1 MNIIKAAQICFEYI
15 MRDENE
21 NIIETTRALDNL
33 DIEIEKGSFVA
44 LLGHNGCGKSTFARL
59 INALNLPKSGTLLVD
74 GMNTADGNLTLKIR
88 ETAGMVFQ
96 NPDNQIISNV
106 VEEDVAFGPENLG
119 VPQEEIVRR
128 VDEAI
133 NAVGMSEYRYKSP
146 NQLSGGQKQRVAI
159 AGIMAMRPQC
169 IVFDEPT
176 AMLDPDGRKDVLE
189 IAHRLNREE
198 GITIVL
204 ITHYMEEA
212 VNADRI
218 IVMEK
223 GRIALDKDGN
233 KMDGTPREI
242 FSRVDDLKGLALT
255 VPVITELAY
264 ELRREGIPI
273 PEGVLTRDELTAAL
287 KSLYQTANGK

>member
-1 MNIIKAAQICFEYI
+1 MNIIEAAHICFEYVT
-15 MRDENE
+15 RDENDK
-21 NIIETTRALDNL
+21 IIETTKALNDLNL
-33 DIEIEKGSFVA
+33 EIKEGSFVA
-44 LLGHNGCGKSTFARL
+44 LLGHNGCGKSTFAKL
-59 INALNLPKSGTLLVD
+59 INALNLPKSGTLLVNGMDTSD
-74 GMNTADGNLTLKIR
+74 GSLTLNIR

-96 NPDNQIISNV
+96 NPDNQIISNI
-106 VEEDVAFGPENLG
+106 VEEDVAFGPENIG
-119 VPQEEIVRR
+119 VPQEEIIKR

-133 NAVGMSEYRYKSP
+133 DAVGLSEYRYKSP

-159 AGIMAMRPQC
+159 AGIMAMRPKC
-169 IVFDEPT
+169 IIFDEPT

-212 VNADRI
+212 VDADRI

-223 GRIALDKDGN
+223 GKIAVDKNGRE
-233 KMDGTPREI
+233 MDGSPREI
-242 FSRVDDLKGLALT
+242 FSRVEELKELALS

-264 ELRREGIPI
+264 ELRQEGIPI
-273 PEGVLTRDELTAAL
+273 REGVLTRAELVEAVKGL
-287 KSLYQTANGK
+287 C

>member
-1 MNIIKAAQICFEYI
+1 MNIIRAAQICFEYI
-15 MRDENE
+15 TRDEND

-233 KMDGTPREI
+233 KMDDTPREI

>member
-1 MNIIKAAQICFEYI
+1 MNIIRAAQICFEYI
-15 MRDENE
+15 TRDEND

-33 DIEIEKGSFVA
+33 DIEIEKSSFVA

-74 GMNTADGNLTLKIR
+74 GMDTADGNLTLKIR

-106 VEEDVAFGPENLG
+106 VEEDVAFGPENIG

-223 GRIALDKDGN
+223 GSIALDKDGN

>member
-15 MRDENE
+15 TRDEND

>member
-1 MNIIKAAQICFEYI
+1 MNIIRAAQICFEYI
-15 MRDENE
+15 TRDEND

-33 DIEIEKGSFVA
+33 GIEIEKGSFVA

-106 VEEDVAFGPENLG
+106 VEEDVAFGPENIG

-233 KMDGTPREI
+233 KMDDTPREI

-273 PEGVLTRDELTAAL
+273 PEGILTRDELTAAL

>member
-1 MNIIKAAQICFEYI
+1 MNIIKASHISYDYVL
-15 MRDENE
+15 RDEND
-21 NIIETTRALDNL
+21 NIVETTHALTDL
-33 DIEIEKGSFVA
+33 DLEIEKGSFVC

-59 INALNLPKSGTLLVD
+59 INALNLPKEGTLLVD
-74 GMNTADGNLTLKIR
+74 GMDTSDGSLTLNIR

-96 NPDNQIISNV
+96 NPDNQIISNI
-106 VEEDVAFGPENLG
+106 VEEDVAFGPENIG
-119 VPQEEIVRR
+119 VPQEEIIRR

-133 NAVGMSEYRYKSP
+133 DAVGMSAYRYKSP

-159 AGIMAMRPQC
+159 AGIMAMRPKC

-198 GITIVL
+198 GITVVL

-212 VNADRI
+212 VDADRI
-218 IVMEK
+218 VVMEK
-223 GRIALDKDGN
+223 GRIAPDKDGHP
-233 KMDGTPREI
+233 MDGSPREI
-242 FSRVDDLKGLALT
+242 FSKVGDLKALALT

-264 ELRREGIPI
+264 ELRLEGIPV
-273 PEGVLTRDELTAAL
+273 PEGVLTRNELVEAL
-287 KSLYQTANGK
+287 KPYF

>member
-1 MNIIKAAQICFEYI
+1 MNIIRAAQICFEYI
-15 MRDENE
+15 TRDEND

>member
-1 MNIIKAAQICFEYI
+1 MNIIKASHISYDYVL
-15 MRDENE
+15 RDEND
-21 NIIETTRALDNL
+21 NIVETTHALTDL
-33 DIEIEKGSFVA
+33 DLEIEKGSFVC

-59 INALNLPKSGTLLVD
+59 INALNLPKEGTLLVD
-74 GMNTADGNLTLKIR
+74 GMDTSDVSLTLNIR

-106 VEEDVAFGPENLG
+106 VEEDVAFGPENIG
-119 VPQEEIVRR
+119 VPQEEIIRR

-133 NAVGMSEYRYKSP
+133 DAVGMSAYRYKSP

-159 AGIMAMRPQC
+159 AGIMAMRPKC

-198 GITIVL
+198 GITVVL

-212 VNADRI
+212 VDADRI
-218 IVMEK
+218 VVMEK
-223 GRIALDKDGN
+223 GRIALDNDGHP
-233 KMDGTPREI
+233 MDGSPREI
-242 FSRVDDLKGLALT
+242 FSQVGDLKALALT

-264 ELRREGIPI
+264 ELRLEGIPV
-273 PEGVLTRDELTAAL
+273 PEGVLTRNELVEAL
-287 KSLYQTANGK
+287 KPYF

>member
-1 MNIIKAAQICFEYI
+1 MNIIKASHISYDYVL
-15 MRDENE
+15 RDEND
-21 NIIETTRALDNL
+21 NIVETTHALTDL
-33 DIEIEKGSFVA
+33 DLEIEKGSFVC

-59 INALNLPKSGTLLVD
+59 INALNLPKEGTLLVD
-74 GMNTADGNLTLKIR
+74 GMDTSDVSLTLNIR

-106 VEEDVAFGPENLG
+106 VEEDVAFGPENIG
-119 VPQEEIVRR
+119 VPQEEIIRR

-133 NAVGMSEYRYKSP
+133 DAVGMSAYRYKSP

-159 AGIMAMRPQC
+159 AGIMAMRPKC

-198 GITIVL
+198 GITVVL

-212 VNADRI
+212 VDADRI
-218 IVMEK
+218 VVMEK
-223 GRIALDKDGN
+223 GRIALDNDGHP
-233 KMDGTPREI
+233 MDGSPREI
-242 FSRVDDLKGLALT
+242 FSKVGDLKALALT

-264 ELRREGIPI
+264 ELRLEGIPV
-273 PEGVLTRDELTAAL
+273 PEGVLTRNELVEAL
-287 KSLYQTANGK
+287 KPYF